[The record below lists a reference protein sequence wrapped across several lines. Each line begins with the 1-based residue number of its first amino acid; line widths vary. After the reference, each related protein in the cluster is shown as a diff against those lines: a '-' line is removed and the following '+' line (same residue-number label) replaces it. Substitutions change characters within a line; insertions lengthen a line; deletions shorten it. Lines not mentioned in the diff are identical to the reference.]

1 MSISKSTPGPSHL
14 AILRAKGWTLRPAA
28 KVAGVTATHL
38 HQVLTGARHSR
49 RLMAAI
55 HALPNRHEAKP

>member
-1 MSISKSTPGPSHL
+1 
-14 AILRAKGWTLRPAA
+14 
-28 KVAGVTATHL
+28 VTATHL